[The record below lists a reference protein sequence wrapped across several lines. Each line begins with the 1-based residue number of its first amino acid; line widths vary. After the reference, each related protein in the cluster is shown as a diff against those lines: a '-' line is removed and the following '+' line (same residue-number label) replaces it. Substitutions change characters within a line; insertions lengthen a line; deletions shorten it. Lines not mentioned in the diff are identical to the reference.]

1 MDTPTMADPVDDGE
15 SWKLGDIIKDNNGKE
30 WKLVKLGSG
39 VTRSHKDADGN
50 LLYDDI
56 GGDMIVLQFAE
67 PSKKVKK
74 GRKWEVIEG
83 AREQVIINIMDDR
96 FVNLSDEVRR
106 RIDLRKAD
114 ESLMS
119 TEIDPSV
126 RESFVADRST
136 IASSI
141 GTCDSNHFD
150 NDDNSFN
157 TDWIAEA
164 TSPVQYVQYVFCMVT
179 CRTCRISWQVRQVTF
194 FNRRKV
200 GNLPSPSCRGG
211 KQP

>member
-1 MDTPTMADPVDDGE
+1 MDTPTMAGPVDERE
-15 SWKLGDIIKDNNGKE
+15 SWKLGDIIKDSNGKE
-30 WKLVKLGSG
+30 WKIVKLGSG
-39 VTRSHKDADGN
+39 VTRSHQDDADGN

-56 GGDMIVLQFAE
+56 GVDMIVLQFAA

-74 GRKWEVIEG
+74 GRKWEEIEG
-83 AREQVIINIMDDR
+83 AREQVIIDIMDDR

-114 ESLMS
+114 ESLLS

-141 GTCDSNHFD
+141 GTCDRNH
-150 NDDNSFN
+150 
-157 TDWIAEA
+157 
-164 TSPVQYVQYVFCMVT
+164 
-179 CRTCRISWQVRQVTF
+179 
-194 FNRRKV
+194 
-200 GNLPSPSCRGG
+200 
-211 KQP
+211 

>member
-1 MDTPTMADPVDDGE
+1 MDGVSTLVIAVIHYIASYLFRLYIIIYKMDTPTMAGPVDDGE

-83 AREQVIINIMDDR
+83 AREQVIHYEK
-96 FVNLSDEVRR
+96 S
-106 RIDLRKAD
+106 K
-114 ESLMS
+114 
-119 TEIDPSV
+119 
-126 RESFVADRST
+126 
-136 IASSI
+136 
-141 GTCDSNHFD
+141 
-150 NDDNSFN
+150 
-157 TDWIAEA
+157 
-164 TSPVQYVQYVFCMVT
+164 
-179 CRTCRISWQVRQVTF
+179 
-194 FNRRKV
+194 
-200 GNLPSPSCRGG
+200 
-211 KQP
+211 